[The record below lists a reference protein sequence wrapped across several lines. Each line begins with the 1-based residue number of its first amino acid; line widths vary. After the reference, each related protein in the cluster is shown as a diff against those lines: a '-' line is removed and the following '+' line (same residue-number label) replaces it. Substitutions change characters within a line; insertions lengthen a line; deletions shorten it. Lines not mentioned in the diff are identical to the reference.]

1 MQIVI
6 VPDSFKESLTAAEVA
21 DAIETGFKQ
30 VFPDTNYIKI
40 PVADGGEGTLQSLVD
55 ATNGSLIE
63 KTVTGPLGQP
73 VQASFG
79 VLGDGKTAV
88 IEMAQ
93 ASGLELLSPE
103 KRNPLITTTYGTGE
117 LIRHAL
123 DQGINKLIIGL
134 GGSATNDGGAGI
146 LQALGARLLDS
157 EGLELPYGGSAL
169 SRLATIDISNL
180 DQRLESVES
189 VAACDVDNPLT
200 GPNGASAIFGPQK
213 GADTAMV
220 QKLDNSLS
228 HFAEI
233 TKQQLGFDI
242 NSIPGAGAAGGT
254 GAALAGFINA
264 KLQPGIDIV
273 MDAVDLKNQIKG
285 ASLVITGEGRID
297 GQTAQGKT
305 PIGVARIA
313 KTQNIP
319 VIALAGSVGKGVE
332 AVYTQGIDAVFPVI
346 HGAVEL
352 PEAFEMAAENLERA
366 ARNLAAVL
374 QLSIK

>member
-1 MQIVI
+1 MKIAI
-6 VPDSFKESLTAAEVA
+6 VPDSFKESLTSAQVT

-30 VFPDTNYIKI
+30 ILPDIDYIKI

-55 ATNGSLIE
+55 ATNGLLIE
-63 KTVTGPLGQP
+63 KTVAGPLGQP

-79 VLGDGKTAV
+79 ILGDGKTAV

-103 KRNPLITTTYGTGE
+103 LRNPLITTTYGTGE

-134 GGSATNDGGAGI
+134 GGSATNDGGAGM

-157 EGLELPYGGSAL
+157 EETELPYGGDAL

-180 DQRLESVES
+180 DQRLVSVEC
-189 VAACDVDNPLT
+189 VTACDVDNPLT

-213 GADTAMV
+213 GADTEMV

-233 TKQQLGFDI
+233 TRKQLGIDI
-242 NSIPGAGAAGGT
+242 NSISGAGAAGGT

-305 PIGVARIA
+305 PVGVARIA
-313 KTQNIP
+313 KAQNIP

-332 AVYTQGIDAVFPVI
+332 AVYSQGIDAVFPVI

-352 PEAFEMAAENLERA
+352 SEAFEMAAENLERA